1 LRAVAF
7 GVAVT
12 VYCTTRLRHDVV
24 IMVLR
29 MMVTTTINLDQT
41 TAAAA
46 AAAAAANAIR
56 HSRMRKLLSFFLSFF
71 LSAALWQLSMTGI

>member
-46 AAAAAANAIR
+46 AANAIR
-56 HSRMRKLLSFFLSFF
+56 HSRMRKLLSFFLLLFGNY
-71 LSAALWQLSMTGI
+71 L